1 MKDRFRIKEF
11 DIGNEVQELYW
22 IAGTTF
28 NADSDCFIRPVLRGV
43 DSGNFTMTQ
52 PPIGLLPM
60 LTLGRLY
67 HRGYLLERSM
77 TGLLDTIVI
86 PDLADGIEV
95 TSADLP
101 ANLYS
106 FDDRKVG
113 AQKLLRYRIDG
124 INLYL
129 PTIELIRYLFL
140 HNKTLANALMRADAL
155 HTYFNPQ
162 QPGFQEEMR
171 IDFAAEM
178 PVASIT
184 LDFVREFA
192 WLALDVE
199 GRSAW
204 DSVRTMS
211 LGKQYL
217 TLDPPSI
224 KQALIEYRGLF
235 DGNSVLVLALSSL
248 TGRMLPC
255 KKIIASHPA
264 LKRVKWNLKLDQ
276 PDGEGQGDSNDDS
289 SKDPIE
295 VVEYDYDIND
305 GGSGSTSQ
313 RSQKAFDIA
322 LKRSSFENVV
332 EVERTVI
339 REFRDRPSDSGKKG
353 KDEKTVIKK
362 TLNVSVGNVSNHG
375 EVSPIELRLLVPGRP
390 EDSGDLYLLA
400 NVVKY
405 MVGLLP
411 DADISM
417 ALCQLKSGKQ
427 FSMMDRHPRL
437 AMVTTIYAKDIP
449 PIILLDTDHSDET
462 ALSLLAV
469 KFHARRPF
477 NELEPVIQQILDGL
491 IDNNGH
497 WDTSLETKL
506 QETCRFERFPR
517 LMTPREED
525 QETNRSAVRAVKL
538 AARLGLMKF
547 R

>member
-22 IAGTTF
+22 IAGTAF

-43 DSGNFTMTQ
+43 DSGTFKMTQ

-60 LTLGRLY
+60 LTLGRRY
-67 HRGYLLERSM
+67 HHGYLLERSM
-77 TGLLDTIVI
+77 TGLLDKLLI
-86 PDLADGIEV
+86 PDIADGIEV

-101 ANLYS
+101 KRLYS
-106 FDDRKVG
+106 FDEQKVG
-113 AQKLLRYRIDG
+113 AQKLLKYHIDG
-124 INLYL
+124 IDLYL

-140 HNKTLANALMRADAL
+140 HNKTLANALMRTDAL
-155 HTYFNPQ
+155 HTYFKPQ
-162 QPGFQEEMR
+162 QPGYQEEMQ

-178 PVASIT
+178 PLASIT

-199 GRSAW
+199 GRRAW
-204 DSVRTMS
+204 DSVQSLS
-211 LGKQYL
+211 LGQEYL
-217 TLDPPSI
+217 TLSPPSI
-224 KQALIEYRGLF
+224 KQALMEYRGLF
-235 DGNSVLVLALSSL
+235 DGDNVLVLELISLS
-248 TGRMLPC
+248 GRTLPC
-255 KKIIASHPA
+255 KKITASHPG
-264 LKRVKWNLKLDQ
+264 LKRVKWNDRPDE
-276 PDGEGQGDSNDDS
+276 PDGEGQEDESDETP
-289 SKDPIE
+289 KDPIE
-295 VVEYDYDIND
+295 VVEYDYDID
-305 GGSGSTSQ
+305 DEGAGSTSQ
-313 RSQKAFDIA
+313 RSQKAFDVA
-322 LKRSSFENVV
+322 LKRSSFGNVV
-332 EVERTVI
+332 EVERIVI
-339 REFRDRPSDSGKKG
+339 KETRDRTTGSDKKSKG
-353 KDEKTVIKK
+353 EKTVTKK
-362 TLNVSVGNVSNHG
+362 TINVSVGNVSEHG
-375 EVSPIELRLLVPGRP
+375 EVAPVELQLLVPGRP

-411 DADISM
+411 DAEISM

-449 PIILLDTDHSDET
+449 PIILLDTDHSDDS

-469 KFHARRPF
+469 KFHAHRPF
-477 NELEPVIQQILDGL
+477 NELEPIIEQILDGL

-497 WDTSLETKL
+497 WDTALEAGL
-506 QETCRFERFPR
+506 HETCRFERFPR
-517 LMTPREED
+517 LMTPREDD
-525 QETNRSAVRAVKL
+525 QENNRSAVRAVKL